1 MNKNIYLQH
10 GWYALKDFYNISIG
24 AWVILLYT
32 GRGQFGIILK
42 DRFGVIIDPPTFE
55 PPMKFRLEKS
65 RIGSDFVAGLP
76 EDSDL
81 LSYDHEIGFDDITF
95 EKKLTSYDI
104 TTGFLV
110 SFYYNV
116 FYDTTVLHICIC

>member
-1 MNKNIYLQH
+1 
-10 GWYALKDFYNISIG
+10 
-24 AWVILLYT
+24 
-32 GRGQFGIILK
+32 
-42 DRFGVIIDPPTFE
+42 
-55 PPMKFRLEKS
+55 MKFRLEKS

-104 TTGFLV
+104 TTGFLMLPYEKFGGKTFEEKMTTIKIV
-110 SFYYNV
+110 DDCGNIWNCILIVYGSFPNKHFKKEWDDHVYIIL
-116 FYDTTVLHICIC
+116 DR